1 MKKWKP
7 MLGDAVELTRNYINL
22 ARKHYAKGLWG
33 WVKDININ
41 SQGTHLTV
49 DLGRGTIVHRVPRRY
64 WKLVAP
70 APKTASFDV
79 KPIVRSE
86 LRLERAQDR
95 LNRAAVA
102 WERAATASEWDE
114 RAMDLVDFRLQRAI
128 RAFKKASKP

>member
-70 APKTASFDV
+70 APMTAPPFDV
-79 KPIVRSE
+79 KPDVRHE

-102 WERAATASEWDE
+102 WANAESLCGTTPCEKCRLLRA
-114 RAMDLVDFRLQRAI
+114 V
-128 RAFKKASKP
+128 RAFQKASKT